1 MKRIRLGCR
10 APTGCLGDGLRV
22 QLQVSNRRLRAA
34 GLATTCANLA
44 PNATFPQSPGRTRP
58 VAPSNW
64 ATSRKTNSRGA
75 RRIATPCISDGHP
88 RPILR
93 LCGATL
99 AAANKDNLAHTF
111 LFTSVGILSQKRVKA
126 RWAIFAVLLLV
137 LRKLATERRRSP
149 HKQILRAFQTES
161 VNSI

>member
-10 APTGCLGDGLRV
+10 APTGCLGDDLRM
-22 QLQVSNRRLRAA
+22 QLQLSNRRLRAA

-75 RRIATPCISDGHP
+75 RRIAGQCVSDGHP

-99 AAANKDNLAHTF
+99 AAANKGNLVDTF
-111 LFTSVGILSQKRVKA
+111 VSLCDMLSQKRVKA

-149 HKQILRAFQTES
+149 QKQILRAFQTES